1 MPEWLWAGI
10 WGLIPGSALLI
21 GAAVGDLV
29 ALGRRITAYV
39 MAFGSGVLIAA
50 LSFDLMAGAYRAADP
65 TLQAPGSWVEQ
76 SSTQSQIGWCPAMEL
91 RTASGPAGNSLPK
104 KTSRDRNAG
113 NALRYDDPRSLR

>member
-1 MPEWLWAGI
+1 MPEWLRAGI
-10 WGLIPGSALLI
+10 WGLIAGSALLI

-29 ALGRRITAYV
+29 ALGRRVTAYV

-76 SSTQSQIGWCPAMEL
+76 SSTQSQIGWCPATGL
-91 RTASGPAGNSLPK
+91 RTASGQARNSPQKRAAWKPAWQ
-104 KTSRDRNAG
+104 
-113 NALRYDDPRSLR
+113 